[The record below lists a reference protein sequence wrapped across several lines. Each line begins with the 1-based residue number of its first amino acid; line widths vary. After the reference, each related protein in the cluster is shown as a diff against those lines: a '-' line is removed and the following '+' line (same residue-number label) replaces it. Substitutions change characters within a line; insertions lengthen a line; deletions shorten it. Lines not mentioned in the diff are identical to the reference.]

1 MYKRVVR
8 YLWRGERRLFWV
20 FYNIRIYLGL
30 DGLEMCRL
38 SNFRVFRFRSSF
50 VAVGEEGRG
59 VLGSSSVR

>member
-50 VAVGEEGRG
+50 VAVGEEG
-59 VLGSSSVR
+59 